1 MKISM
6 YFEQVQCVG
15 NLEGGSEFFHLQNR
29 EIPKAGVNIFPKIRL
44 GFLCSTFL
52 L

>member
-1 MKISM
+1 M

-15 NLEGGSEFFHLQNR
+15 NLERVSEFFHLQNR
-29 EIPKAGVNIFPKIRL
+29 EIPKAGVNIFLKNAVRE
-44 GFLCSTFL
+44 FLFSTPL

>member
-29 EIPKAGVNIFPKIRL
+29 EIPKAGVNIFPKNTVR
-44 GFLCSTFL
+44 
-52 L
+52 